1 MCFWRGKKKRI
12 SDVLELL
19 EREIVE
25 TEFRLRH
32 SQERLRAMKI
42 KTVVVGITAVLF
54 SALWLLTHLQA
65 ERLHH
70 HVLPLALSFIL
81 FVFPLPFLLFLLLA
95 LSFPFLST
103 KHRSLVCYGLV
114 LVLFETGVRRDERRL
129 REHRAAVKQRVREY
143 KSTTDFDRA
152 RTIIA
157 RYEQEA
163 ALPYDELRQRR
174 QKAVKERQQRAA
186 AAQARRSSSS
196 SSGAGTMRRS
206 LWDSVVCAVLGDDE
220 EDGPECALVCRT
232 CAMHNG
238 FVGASRYPGYRL
250 FPRVSSLV
258 FGCV

>member
-196 SSGAGTMRRS
+196 SGAGTMRRS

-258 FGCV
+258 SGCV